1 MGKPEKKLTS
11 EVEKMLLSYPWP
23 GNVRELENA
32 IERAMV
38 IGKKSEI
45 QVEDLPLHLDGSKK
59 FSGNAISLADIE
71 KQHIEKLIKE
81 TDGNI
86 TRTASLLGIDR
97 VTLYN
102 KLKKYGIQ
110 R

>member
-1 MGKPEKKLTS
+1 
-11 EVEKMLLSYPWP
+11 
-23 GNVRELENA
+23 A

-45 QVEDLPLHLDGSKK
+45 SLADLPLNPDGQKK
-59 FSGNAISLADIE
+59 NSTHALTLADIE
-71 KQHIEKLIKE
+71 KEHIQKVFKE
-81 TDGNI
+81 VDGNV
-86 TRTASLLGIDR
+86 TRAAGLLGIDR

-102 KLKKYGIQ
+102 KLKKYGIK